1 MKSFTEK
8 WINLVQNYKPLTLAD
23 LHEDSPLYVFGQMYR
38 DKLGKT
44 IEELP
49 DESIIITQISNEMS
63 EDILM
68 EVSVTFTYN
77 I

>member
-8 WINLVQNYKPLTLAD
+8 WIKLIQNYKPTTLAD
-23 LHEDSPLYVFGQMYR
+23 IHKDSPLYTFGQMYR
-38 DKLGKT
+38 DKMGKT

-49 DESIIITQISNEMS
+49 DSSIIITAWSNEMS
-63 EDILM
+63 KDVLT
-68 EVSVTFTYN
+68 EVSITFTYN